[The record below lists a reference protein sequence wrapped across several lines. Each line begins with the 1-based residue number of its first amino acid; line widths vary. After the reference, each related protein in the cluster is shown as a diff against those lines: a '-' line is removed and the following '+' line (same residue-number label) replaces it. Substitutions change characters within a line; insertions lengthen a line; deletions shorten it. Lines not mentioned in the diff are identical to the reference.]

1 MACIMGINKN
11 ACRTAWLINE
21 IWCQTQVAEHPLLIV
36 VAPVYCLPPLEFQVC
51 VRVCVW
57 EVCGFWGV
65 CATQFSIFGKLFFC
79 VVLDFLSW
87 VSPGLG
93 RVEGAVGSFLP
104 GSFLGFGMRGAKTKL
119 TSITQCTHTQ
129 ERSSESRSAATS
141 WHQAPSPPSSLG

>member
-36 VAPVYCLPPLEFQVC
+36 VAPVYCLPPLEFQEC
-51 VRVCVW
+51 VSVW

-93 RVEGAVGSFLP
+93 RVEGLPLLWVPSFRVPFWVLVCAVRKQNWRQL
-104 GSFLGFGMRGAKTKL
+104 RNA
-119 TSITQCTHTQ
+119 HTQ

-141 WHQAPSPPSSLG
+141 WHQAPSPPSRLA